1 MGKKND
7 LTPVKGE
14 PLESI
19 DPEATEEVK
28 LDSDEDTAK
37 AESKAKAP
45 ESKTAAADKLADKA
59 TDKANDSK
67 DDKEKTKDDKA
78 DKDKATAVTK
88 DKESDTKAAA
98 EKATTEEVKASDKTS
113 DKESKPKEKEEAAV
127 ASEKSQK
134 AELNEE
140 DAPPMPKRPVDP
152 VQQLK
157 DELLLAFPDA
167 DAKLVTTVLVASQGN
182 LEHAFSALLYYF
194 DPLNPADI
202 PVPAP
207 AALAGKAAG
216 QAPAGLLAAGA
227 KYGLLTEDE
236 ILARKLQQQF
246 EEEDRQAR
254 QQRRSRRLQQQQPR
268 QRLPREQYDYDDD
281 SYDEI
286 EQIKETFTQG
296 FEEAKTTIN
305 GWMLGLSKKLEEFSQ
320 GDEPQDS
327 RQQYQGPLFG
337 ALGGSAGNDTRT
349 LKREGNRVQFDE
361 DPVQI
366 TELHLPL
373 IRMNNNE
380 KMEKQPTTAAGAAAA
395 SAASDKKWQP
405 LDANSDKFQVD
416 LDED

>member
-1 MGKKND
+1 MGKKSD
-7 LTPVKGE
+7 LKQVKSE

-19 DPEATEEVK
+19 EPEATEEVK
-28 LDSDEDTAK
+28 LDSDDDATK
-37 AESKAKAP
+37 ADSTTKAP
-45 ESKTAAADKLADKA
+45 EPKAATTDNVTDKSK
-59 TDKANDSK
+59 DKANEAKSDK
-67 DDKEKTKDDKA
+67 DKTAEDKDDKA
-78 DKDKATAVTK
+78 KPAATTD
-88 DKESDTKAAA
+88 DKESDK
-98 EKATTEEVKASDKTS
+98 KSTTSDKT
-113 DKESKPKEKEEAAV
+113 DKVTKDEAADKDTKSTDKKEATP
-127 ASEKSQK
+127 ASEKPQSADK
-134 AELNEE
+134 SDE

-207 AALAGKAAG
+207 ATLTGAGAG
-216 QAPAGLLAAGA
+216 QAPPGLLAAGA

-246 EEEDRQAR
+246 EEEDRRAR
-254 QQRRSRRLQQQQPR
+254 QQRRSKRLQQHQQQQQPR
-268 QRLPREQYDYDDD
+268 QRAPRDQEQYDNDDD
-281 SYDEI
+281 SYDEL

-305 GWMLGLSKKLEEFSQ
+305 GWVLGFTKKIEELSQ
-320 GDEPQDS
+320 DRAEPDQS

-349 LKREGNRVQFDE
+349 LKRDGNRVQFDE

-366 TELHLPL
+366 TELQLPL
-373 IRMNNNE
+373 IRMNNNDKVE
-380 KMEKQPTTAAGAAAA
+380 KPATSPAAAA
-395 SAASDKKWQP
+395 SNKKWQP